1 MTTSDTDI
9 SAPLVSKIEVDAVGN
24 RTRRRFLV
32 GSAAAFLAS
41 GGIALDRRVLAR
53 DEGKDDEDD
62 NSGPGSGND
71 RDDDDDDHHGLPP
84 KQTTQ
89 VAGATT
95 VQIVDERFEPNNI
108 LIKTGQTVTW
118 VNQDDDQHTASGRG
132 MDTGV
137 IDPGAEGSV
146 TFLVPGEFDY
156 ACNFHPE
163 MLGLVTVT
171 GESKATPESTQVSS
185 GGQGAPSEQDVQIID
200 FAFDPDVATIAVG
213 GTITWTNI
221 GQAPH
226 TVLADWADS
235 DIMNPGVTF
244 SWTFDEAGSYD
255 YQCGLHPAMVGTI
268 EVVPAGSANADE
280 ATPESNGAAKPEGV
294 WVSDLTF
301 DDSSLI
307 ADQRALVS
315 FQPGGALVLDLVA
328 TSETP
333 VITDGQ
339 GSWTLEGA
347 SIVSEWYMLMV
358 DPDGGEART
367 VAVRETGEID
377 AAGEYASSFEAIVTA
392 AVGSTAE
399 ISGTVTGHRLSS

>member
-1 MTTSDTDI
+1 MTRSDRDM
-9 SAPLVSKIEVDAVGN
+9 SAPSVAKTGVEAVGK
-24 RTRRRFLV
+24 RTRRRFLA
-32 GSAAAFLAS
+32 GSAAALLVS
-41 GGIALDRRVLAR
+41 GGITLDQRVLAR

-71 RDDDDDDHHGLPP
+71 RDDDDGDHHGLPP

-108 LIKTGQTVTW
+108 LIETGQTVTW

-137 IDPGAEGSV
+137 IDPGAEESV
-146 TFLVPGEFDY
+146 TFLVPGEYDY
-156 ACNFHPE
+156 TCNFHPE
-163 MLGLVTVT
+163 MLGLVTVA
-171 GESKATPESTQVSS
+171 GESKATPESTQGDST
-185 GGQGAPSEQDVQIID
+185 GQGAPSEQDVQIID
-200 FAFDPDVATIAVG
+200 FAFDPEVATIAVG
-213 GTITWTNI
+213 GTITWTNT

-226 TVLADWADS
+226 TVLADWTDS
-235 DIMNPGVTF
+235 DIMDPGVTF
-244 SWTFDEAGSYD
+244 SWTFEEVGTYE
-255 YQCGLHPAMVGTI
+255 YQCGLHPAMLGTI
-268 EVVPAGSANADE
+268 EVVTAGSADSDE
-280 ATPESNGAAKPEGV
+280 ATPESDGAATPEGV
-294 WVSDLTF
+294 WVSDLAF
-301 DDSSLI
+301 NDSDLI

-339 GSWTLEGA
+339 GTWSVDGA

-358 DPDGGEART
+358 DPEGGEART
-367 VAVRETGEID
+367 IAVQETGEID
-377 AAGEYASSFEAIVTA
+377 AAGEYASLFA
-392 AVGSTAE
+392 AVMTDVDGSTTE
-399 ISGTVTGHRLSS
+399 TTGSVTGSRLSS

>member
-1 MTTSDTDI
+1 MTTSDTYI
-9 SAPLVSKIEVDAVGN
+9 SAPLVSKTEVDVVGK
-24 RTRRRFLV
+24 RTRRRFLA
-32 GSAAAFLAS
+32 GSAAALLAS

-53 DEGKDDEDD
+53 DEGKDDDDD
-62 NSGPGSGND
+62 NSSPGSGDD
-71 RDDDDDDHHGLPP
+71 RDDEDHHGLPP
-84 KQTTQ
+84 QQTTQ

-108 LIKTGQTVTW
+108 LIETGQTVTW

-132 MDTGV
+132 MDTGA

-146 TFLVPGEFDY
+146 TFLVPGEYDY
-156 ACNFHPE
+156 TCNFHPE

-171 GESKATPESTQVSS
+171 GESKATPESTQGSS

-244 SWTFDEAGSYD
+244 SWTFEEAGSYD
-255 YQCGLHPAMVGTI
+255 YQCGLHPAMVGTV
-268 EVVPAGSANADE
+268 EVVSEDSTDDGD
-280 ATPESNGAAKPEGV
+280 ATPEADATDSPEGV
-294 WVSDLTF
+294 WDCDLTF

-315 FQPGGALVLDLVA
+315 FQAGGPLILDLVA

-333 VITDGQ
+333 LITDGQ
-339 GSWTLEGA
+339 GTWSLDGA
-347 SIVSEWYMLMV
+347 SIASEWYMLMV

-377 AAGEYASSFEAIVTA
+377 AAGEYAGSFEAIVTA
-392 AVGSTAE
+392 ADGSTTE